1 MLSLWS
7 VLQTLEFASLRIRSR
22 YLKNPTKKYNSLSC
36 HNELLSRTE
45 CKNRC
50 FVKEVH
56 CSHKTGE
63 GHKYFSEV
71 FYWIQGWRL
80 NTWFGWEAQ
89 KRAVEE
95 EGVCQW
101 YLKIIAVWEQGETPT
116 VPTTHFTVPDGEA
129 GKKII
134 SIFPFIWCF
143 RELFGHKLVSVQDYP
158 IPHSSTN
165 TCQWECQWGWWFC
178 NTSMLVPGW

>member
-7 VLQTLEFASLRIRSR
+7 VLQTLEFASRRIRSC
-22 YLKNPTKKYNSLSC
+22 YLKNPAKKYNSLSC

-63 GHKYFSEV
+63 GHKYFCEV
-71 FYWIQGWRL
+71 FHWIWGWRL

-89 KRAVEE
+89 KWAIEK
-95 EGVCQW
+95 EGVCHW
-101 YLKIIAVWEQGETPT
+101 YLWIIAVWEAGTNRDCTYITFHCPRWRNR
-116 VPTTHFTVPDGEA
+116 

-134 SIFPFIWCF
+134 TIFPFIWCF
-143 RELFGHKLVSVQDYP
+143 RELFGHKLVSVQGYP
-158 IPHSSTN
+158 LPDISTTPASEN
-165 TCQWECQWGWWFC
+165 VNEVGDFATHPC
-178 NTSMLVPGW
+178 